1 MRGTDGYSSRG
12 VGVWV
17 TYDIV
22 NLIPLSLVQL
32 GKVVPGRRTV
42 RRELVDTS

>member
-1 MRGTDGYSSRG
+1 MRRTMQFQKG
-12 VGVWV
+12 WEL

-42 RRELVDTS
+42 RRKLVDTS